1 MLNMSNLSIELELTE
16 KSYTF
21 LFKDTCLDS
30 VTINP
35 LDMLPRQNWGEKL
48 TFLLSDVNLKVS
60 FLLTNK

>member
-1 MLNMSNLSIELELTE
+1 MLNMSNLSTELELTE

-35 LDMLPRQNWGEKL
+35 LDMLPRQN
-48 TFLLSDVNLKVS
+48 
-60 FLLTNK
+60 